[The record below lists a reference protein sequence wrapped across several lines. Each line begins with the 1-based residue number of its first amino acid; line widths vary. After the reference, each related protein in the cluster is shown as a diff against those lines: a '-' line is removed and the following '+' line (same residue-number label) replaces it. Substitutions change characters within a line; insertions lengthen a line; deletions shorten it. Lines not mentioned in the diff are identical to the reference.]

1 MKRVAIAYLL
11 LVLLVGILVTLVMP
25 EQSEEEEAAGEDHAA
40 LPAEITPAPEIAARV
55 AEIRGRRFEG
65 APPKVEVVP
74 REELEKRLAT
84 LDDEPPEDPDL
95 ATGGALLLAQ
105 AGALPPERAEQLV
118 DRRHGGTGVLGAYV
132 AEERV
137 VLLDSEHA
145 RSDPEG
151 AEAVVAAEMS
161 RALDTTG
168 EEAPR
173 VPPLFRDDEAVGV
186 ALTGGAAALVARE
199 YAEKH
204 LRNAVDLEASR
215 ESRRDPETPPA
226 IETLARFPDTI
237 GARFVARAH
246 EAGGWKAVDEV
257 LAESPPTTNA
267 MLHADPAPAVR
278 SPGFSIGE
286 ELDRAWKRRASADVG
301 ELDTVA
307 LLRAGNSERV
317 AFKAAAGWRSGRF
330 EVWTKGNRRCQ
341 APCRRAAASIVVHR
355 WGDVADALTFTRA
368 MRDAL
373 TEGDAQ
379 AEPDGGRGFTIDDG
393 GAALVRAGRF
403 TALVFAPDAPTAG
416 RIAERALE
424 G

>member
-25 EQSEEEEAAGEDHAA
+25 EQSGEQEAAGEEHAA

-55 AEIRGRRFEG
+55 ADIRGRRFDG
-65 APPKVEVVP
+65 PPPKVEVVP
-74 REELEKRLAT
+74 REELERRLAS
-84 LDDEPPEDPDL
+84 LDEERPEDPDL
-95 ATGGALLLAQ
+95 ATGAALLLAQ
-105 AGALPPERAEQLV
+105 AAALPPEQAEQLAN
-118 DRRHGGTGVLGAYV
+118 RRHGGTGVLGAYV

-161 RALDTTG
+161 RALDTAG

-173 VPPLFRDDEAVGV
+173 VPPLFRDDEAVRV
-186 ALTGGAAALVARE
+186 ALTGGVATVLARE

-215 ESRRDPETPPA
+215 ETRRDPETPPA
-226 IETLARFPDTI
+226 IETLAGFPDTI
-237 GARFVARAH
+237 GARFVTGAH

-257 LAESPPTTNA
+257 LADPPPTTNA
-267 MLHADPAPAVR
+267 MLHPDPAPAVR
-278 SPGFSIGE
+278 SPGFSVGE
-286 ELDRAWKRRASADVG
+286 ELGRAWKRRASADVG
-301 ELDTVA
+301 ELDTAV
-307 LLRAGNSERV
+307 LLRPGNSERV
-317 AFKAAAGWRSGRF
+317 AFKAAAGWRAGRF
-330 EVWTKGNRRCQ
+330 EVWTKGNRNCR
-341 APCRRAAASIVVHR
+341 APCRAGAASVVVHR
-355 WGDVADALTFTRA
+355 WGDVADALTFSRA

-373 TEGDAQ
+373 TEGEAQ

-416 RIAERALE
+416 RIAERVLA